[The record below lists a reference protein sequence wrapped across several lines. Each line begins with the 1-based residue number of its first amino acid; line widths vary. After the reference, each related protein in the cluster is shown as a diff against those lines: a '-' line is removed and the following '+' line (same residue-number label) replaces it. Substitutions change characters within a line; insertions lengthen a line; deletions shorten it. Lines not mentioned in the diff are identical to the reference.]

1 MEQISIKRWNEMK
14 PIKVRQPYSY
24 DTDAASNE
32 SGLHCE
38 DATLTQ
44 QHFAEETDINY
55 ILKQFNIT
63 GLLPTNPISPRY
75 GDFSNVHDYHSAL
88 NAVMAA
94 EDEFD
99 ALPAQIRARFDNEPA
114 NLIDF
119 LSNEQNRDEAEKLGL
134 VNPSFSQEKAE
145 STVTPL
151 DVTVLGD
158 TSTPN

>member
-1 MEQISIKRWNEMK
+1 MK
-14 PIKVRQPYSY
+14 PIKVRQPYTY

-38 DATLTQ
+38 DASLTQ

-63 GLLPTNPISPRY
+63 GLLPNNPISPRY
-75 GDFSNVHDYHSAL
+75 GDFTNVHDYHSAL

-114 NLIDF
+114 ALIDF
-119 LSNEQNRDEAEKLGL
+119 LSNEANRAEAIKLGL
-134 VNPSFSQEKAE
+134 VNPSLSKQKPDR
-145 STVTPL
+145 TVTPL
-151 DVTVLGD
+151 DVTELGD
-158 TSTPN
+158 TNPTNSQ

>member
-1 MEQISIKRWNEMK
+1 MK
-14 PIKVRQPYSY
+14 PIKVRQPYTY

-38 DATLTQ
+38 DASLTQ

-63 GLLPTNPISPRY
+63 GMLPTSPISPQY
-75 GDFSNVHDYHSAL
+75 GDFSNINDYHSAL

-99 ALPAQIRARFDNEPA
+99 SLPAQIRARFDNEPA
-114 NLIDF
+114 ALIDF
-119 LSNEQNRDEAEKLGL
+119 LGNEANRDEAIRLGL
-134 VNPSFSQEKAE
+134 VNPAISQEIAG

-158 TSTPN
+158 TQPTN